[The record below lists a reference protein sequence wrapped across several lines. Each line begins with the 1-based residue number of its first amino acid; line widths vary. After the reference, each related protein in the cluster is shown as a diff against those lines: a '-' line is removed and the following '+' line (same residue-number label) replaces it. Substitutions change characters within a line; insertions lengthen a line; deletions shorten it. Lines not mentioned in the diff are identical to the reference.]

1 MRVASVVAV
10 LLLSGSASGVASEPA
25 LPPERL
31 AADADVIVVGPVKE
45 VYSRVEDDGRGHV
58 TARLVFAVAVE
69 AVEKGDAVRP
79 GDLVYVRSYQNV
91 RVPADWAGEGGQGA
105 PAVGV
110 RVRAYLR
117 RQGGGYDPLS
127 PNGLVW
133 LDGQTAR
140 YAVPSTEGGSVEAGR
155 FWWLAVAGGL
165 GGLVC
170 GILIGR
176 GFRPRRHAEPGAA
189 PDPAP
194 KAGPGR

>member
-10 LLLSGSASGVASEPA
+10 LLLSGSAPGVASEPA
-25 LPPERL
+25 LPPEKL

-58 TARLVFAVAVE
+58 TAWVVFAVAAE
-69 AVEKGDAVRP
+69 AVEKGDGVRP
-79 GDLVYVRSYQNV
+79 GDLVYVRTYQNV
-91 RVPADWAGEGGQGA
+91 RVPADWVGEGGQGA

-133 LDGQTAR
+133 LDGQ
-140 YAVPSTEGGSVEAGR
+140 AGR
-155 FWWLAVAGGL
+155 FTPPSPGGGLAEVAGFWWLAVAGGL
-165 GGLVC
+165 VGLVC
-170 GILIGR
+170 GLALGR
-176 GFRPRRHAEPGAA
+176 LRRPSKHAEPGAA
-189 PDPAP
+189 ADGGA
-194 KAGPGR
+194 